1 MPSLTWLSATLL
13 ALAQHTSQPTV
24 PAQLSVPWGHGAV
37 QMAPGPTRVMV
48 PGKKGKV
55 SDREGKEGQRA
66 GGETEALHTGSRT
79 LPWVPWGERRGK
91 QGHRRGGQGQYC
103 CPSVLDPTGE
113 GNSGEPRVGSAND
126 KSSWP
131 QSLGTLV
138 TKSGQPGE
146 GPRDPL
152 ARYNRGSSVLRLAG
166 MTGVARKQPSWL
178 GTSLSGSGSNCSQ
191 S

>member
-13 ALAQHTSQPTV
+13 TLAQHTSQPTV

-37 QMAPGPTRVMV
+37 QMALGPTRVMV
-48 PGKKGKV
+48 TGEKGKV
-55 SDREGKEGQRA
+55 SNREGKEGQRA
-66 GGETEALHTGSRT
+66 GREIKALHTGSRT

-91 QGHRRGGQGQYC
+91 QGQGRRGQGQYC

-113 GNSGEPRVGSAND
+113 GNSGERGVGSAND

-138 TKSGQPGE
+138 TKSGEPGE
-146 GPRDPL
+146 GRRDPL

-166 MTGVARKQPSWL
+166 TTGVATKQPGWL
-178 GTSLSGSGSNCSQ
+178 GTSLLGSGSNCSQ